1 MAITDVKSGLPTPYA
16 TLAESN
22 ILLESTEPWYESDD
36 ETKQEALGW
45 ARVYLDSN
53 YSHSFEEDDVPVVVK
68 HANAILAN
76 EHLTTSL
83 FSRQT
88 ASDPLEEIEVK
99 AGSVSTRKRY
109 SARSTWFDPFPH
121 VTQLIKEYSSLSPR
135 SSDSPVVRA

>member
-1 MAITDVKSGLPTPYA
+1 MAITDVKSALPSPYA
-16 TLAESN
+16 TLAEAN
-22 ILLESTEPWYESDD
+22 ILLHSTEPWYESDD

-53 YSHSFEEDDVPVVVK
+53 YSHTFDETDVPDEIK
-68 HANAILAN
+68 HASALLAN

-88 ASDPLEEIEVK
+88 TSDPLEEIEVK

-109 SARSTWFDPFPH
+109 SARSNWFDPFPI
-121 VTQLIKEYSSLSPR
+121 VTQLIKGYSSLSPR